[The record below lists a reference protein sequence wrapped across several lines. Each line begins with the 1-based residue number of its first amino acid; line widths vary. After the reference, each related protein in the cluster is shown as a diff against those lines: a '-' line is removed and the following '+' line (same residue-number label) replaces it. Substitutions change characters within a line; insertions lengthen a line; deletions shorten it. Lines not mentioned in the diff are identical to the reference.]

1 MKKIIYHIPLLL
13 VLLLTLVA
21 CKDEYSFSS
30 EFNRYQA
37 EKLEAVTGD
46 ESVSLTWKMQTGKPL
61 PNEIYISW
69 TASAEGV
76 SDGSMTVASD
86 VTSTVVTGLVNNV
99 SYIFTVQGRYN
110 DGLSGKVSASCTP
123 KTTRI
128 PVSDFKTM
136 AGDKRVF
143 ISWTAPQ
150 TSLAFTY
157 KLDVLTG
164 GNILKTL
171 EPASTATSYLVNELN
186 NGTEYMFRMTC
197 VYGHGSSTSVEASAT
212 PGEVSPFSILP
223 ESPRIAELTQL
234 DLNPAYFVAGTIAN
248 VVWTFADG
256 STEIGES
263 ITHCFTTIGEQ
274 DIKLL
279 VTYVDG
285 TSESVTEKV
294 TVQSFA
300 WNTISDVGYQKSS
313 NIVFSPDG
321 QTFYTVSQSTKVI
334 YAINAISG
342 EIKWQQTMSA
352 ATYGAGPVVGA
363 DGKVFL
369 GTEDAAG
376 TLTCFTPN
384 GTVAWTATLGKAVKA
399 APAVTSDGV
408 VYALVDGGTLYALDA
423 ATGSEKWKATQSGN
437 SGGVAVDAEGNI
449 YMGTN
454 AGIWSYTSS
463 GTLRWS
469 CDTGHKVTERGG
481 SLALCDGILY
491 ATLKAKGGVAA
502 VNMADGK
509 TLWTYA
515 TPTNDSY
522 HPVVD
527 AEGTVYICEK
537 NGGLYAIK
545 KDGTLKWSYL
555 TDKNYIYNGFAL
567 GADGNAYISQY
578 ASPFNLLK
586 ISGNGTVEIENAI
599 GKQTMSAISIG
610 PDGRIYYGQNGSIE
624 AFNSGVQLAT
634 GGWPMRGGNQQ
645 GSNSL
650 K

>member
-1 MKKIIYHIPLLL
+1 MKKIINHISILGILL
-13 VLLLTLVA
+13 VLAA
-21 CKDEYSFSS
+21 CSGEYSFPS

-37 EKLEAVTGD
+37 QDLKAVTGD
-46 ESVSLTWKMQTGKPL
+46 ESVSLTWSMQAGKPL
-61 PNEIYISW
+61 PNDIYITW
-69 TASAEGV
+69 VASREGV
-76 SDGSMTVASD
+76 ADGSMTVSND
-86 VTSTVVTGLVNNV
+86 VTQTVINDLVNDV
-99 SYIFTVQGRYN
+99 SYTFSVQGRY
-110 DGLSGKVSASCTP
+110 DAGLSNKVTASCTP
-123 KTTRI
+123 KSTRI
-128 PVSDFKTM
+128 PATDFKAM

-143 ISWTAPQ
+143 VSWTAPK
-150 TSLAFTY
+150 TSLSYKY
-157 KLDVLTG
+157 KLEVKAG
-164 GNILKTL
+164 GAVVKTL
-171 EPASTATSYLVNELN
+171 EPATTATTYLVNELS
-186 NGTEYMFRMTC
+186 NGTEYTFLLTC
-197 VYGHGSSTSVEASAT
+197 VYGHGSSDVCEATAT

-223 ESPRIAELTQL
+223 ASPRIAELAQL
-234 DLNPAYFVAGTIAN
+234 DMNPAYFVAGTVAN

-256 STEIGES
+256 GTEVGEA
-263 ITHCFTTIGEQ
+263 ILHCFTTVGEQ
-274 DIKLL
+274 DVTIK
-279 VTYVDG
+279 VTYADG
-285 TSESVTEKV
+285 TSETASKKI

-300 WNTISDVGYQKSS
+300 WSTVSDVGYQKSS
-313 NIVFSPDG
+313 NIVFAPDG
-321 QTFYTVSQSTKVI
+321 QTLYTVSQSTKVL
-334 YAINAISG
+334 YAINAITG
-342 EIKWQQTMSA
+342 EIKWQQTMAA

-423 ATGSEKWKATQSGN
+423 ETGGEKWKATQSGN
-437 SGGVAVDAEGNI
+437 SGGIAVDAEGNI

-491 ATLKAKGGVAA
+491 ATLKAKGSVAA
-502 VNMADGK
+502 VNMSNGT

-515 TPTNDSY
+515 TPQNDSY

-527 AEGTVYICEK
+527 AEGTVYFCEK
-537 NGGLYAIK
+537 NGGLYAVK

-555 TDKNYIYNGFAL
+555 TDKNYIYSGFAL
-567 GADGNAYISQY
+567 GANGCAYISQY

-586 ISGNGTVEIENAI
+586 ISGNGTVEVENAI
-599 GKQTMSAISIG
+599 GAQTMSAITIG
-610 PDGRIYYGQNGSIE
+610 PDGRIYYGKNGSIE
-624 AFNSGVQLAT
+624 AFNSGVQLAND
-634 GGWPMRGGNQQ
+634 GWPMRGGNQQ